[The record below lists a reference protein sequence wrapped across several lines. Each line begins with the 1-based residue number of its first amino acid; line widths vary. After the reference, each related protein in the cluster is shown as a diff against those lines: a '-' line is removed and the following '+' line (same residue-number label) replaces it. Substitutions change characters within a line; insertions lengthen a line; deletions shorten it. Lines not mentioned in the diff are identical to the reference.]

1 MTAHPG
7 FIVVFDAGSSGTRVH
22 IYNFLPHARDAA
34 VPRVDP
40 SVNDVQTLK
49 QKPGLSFI
57 AETYSAAEA
66 AVHVA
71 NALNP
76 LLDFARGF
84 VPRAQWPSTPL
95 VLKATAGLRAVE
107 PRQAANVIDAVA
119 TIFSNSGFMFE
130 RNWAGIIPGNEEGGL
145 AWVTANFL
153 AGTFDHAGPATND
166 AAQPLGII
174 EMGGGSAQVSFRM
187 HDLAAF
193 DRLDDDPSRP
203 PRKFLFTD
211 IAGRRHN
218 IYALSY
224 LGFGQDHA
232 KARLAAAVDARA
244 AAESTPVED
253 PCYRA
258 GYVRGGGAGNTAP
271 ADADAVTVKGG
282 GDFDACRALVKDV
295 LFDPHVPDQPPLI
308 PGATE
313 SLDAAYTQPP
323 LAGQF
328 IATENFWYG
337 RKSPDIV
344 PAASLSMEPAYVQ
357 ELGAR
362 YCAGAG
368 QQDEQEGFDP
378 ANKLCFGIAFQTV
391 FLEQLGATGD
401 TTPRIAKNIGGS
413 DLDWAL
419 GAAVVHFSTHEKQ
432 LTRMWGEHG
441 WELLPPEGTGGPW
454 GGSSGSLSGLAVD
467 AAFRRPGSAVVV
479 IMVVLA
485 MVLMMA
491 RRQRVTRALG
501 LASEAGGAGGSPA
514 RRLSSSLNKLV

>member
-1 MTAHPG
+1 MTAKPG
-7 FIVVFDAGSSGTRVH
+7 FVVVFDAGSSGTRVH

-34 VPRVDP
+34 VPRVDR

-107 PRQAANVIDAVA
+107 PLKAANVIDAVA
-119 TIFSNSGFMFE
+119 TVFYNSGFMFE
-130 RNWAGIIPGNEEGGL
+130 RNWASIIPGNEEGGL

-153 AGTFDHAGPATND
+153 AGTFDHSGPATDD
-166 AAQPLGII
+166 AAGALGII
-174 EMGGGSAQVSFRM
+174 EMGGGSSQVSFRM
-187 HDLAAF
+187 HNLQLF
-193 DRLDDDPSRP
+193 DTLDTDPSRP

-232 KARLAAAVDARA
+232 KTRLAAVVDARA
-244 AAESTPVED
+244 AAGSISAID
-253 PCYRA
+253 PCYRP
-258 GYVRGGGAGNTAP
+258 GFSRGGGSAGT
-271 ADADAVTVKGG
+271 DADGVTVAGS
-282 GDFDACRALVKDV
+282 GDFDACRALIKDV
-295 LFDPHVPDQPPLI
+295 LFNPDVPDQPPLI

-313 SLDAAYTQPP
+313 SLDAAYKQPP
-323 LAGQF
+323 LAGKF

-362 YCAGAG
+362 YCAGVG
-368 QQDEQEGFDP
+368 QDKEQEGFDP

-401 TTPRIAKNIGGS
+401 MTPTIAKNIGGS

-419 GAAVVHFSTHEKQ
+419 GAAVVHFSTHEEQ

-441 WELLPPEGTGGPW
+441 WELLPAGTGGA
-454 GGSSGSLSGLAVD
+454 GGGSGSLSSLAVD
-467 AAFRRPGSAVVV
+467 AAFHRPGGAIMVVV
-479 IMVVLA
+479 VVLA
-485 MVLMMA
+485 MALLMA
-491 RRQRVTRALG
+491 RRQRVARALR
-501 LASEAGGAGGSPA
+501 LASEVGGPGGASSGGS